1 MANPSFF
8 LDAFLSLVVSRL
20 CDRPLVFSAEAR
32 PDTEVDRRFIL
43 SRKAD
48 GDWESSESISPSE
61 IRYFRPGVEA
71 MDWKR
76 EIGALSS
83 HLNRLKVEGLHI
95 ETHSFYSGTVC
106 CANLAPSALIH

>member
-1 MANPSFF
+1 MANPSLF
-8 LDAFLSLVVSRL
+8 LDAFLSLVVSSL

-61 IRYFRPGVEA
+61 IRYLSPGVDAA
-71 MDWKR
+71 MDWNRKISSLSFNYIQYMTCESYS
-76 EIGALSS
+76 EIDYTSNQAKG
-83 HLNRLKVEGLHI
+83 
-95 ETHSFYSGTVC
+95 
-106 CANLAPSALIH
+106 CANLA

>member
-1 MANPSFF
+1 MNTSMANPSLF
-8 LDAFLSLVVSRL
+8 LDAFLSLVVSSL

-32 PDTEVDRRFIL
+32 PDTEVDLRFIL

-76 EIGALSS
+76 EISTG
-83 HLNRLKVEGLHI
+83 HL
-95 ETHSFYSGTVC
+95 T
-106 CANLAPSALIH
+106 